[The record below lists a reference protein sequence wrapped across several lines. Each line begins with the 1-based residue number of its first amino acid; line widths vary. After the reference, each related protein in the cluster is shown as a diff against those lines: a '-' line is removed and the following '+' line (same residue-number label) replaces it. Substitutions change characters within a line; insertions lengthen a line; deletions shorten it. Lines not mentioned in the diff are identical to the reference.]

1 KAIPARP
8 RAPGRSTAQATG
20 VEVRVAAGAERAVEP
35 ATVARTIELVTGV
48 VLLGRISKFSG
59 VKVQVAW
66 SGKPEQDKVTN
77 IGAESDAALIG
88 VIEAVT
94 EPDRP
99 AVSESVA
106 GATG

>member
-1 KAIPARP
+1 
-8 RAPGRSTAQATG
+8 
-20 VEVRVAAGAERAVEP
+20 
-35 ATVARTIELVTGV
+35 VARTIELVTAV
-48 VLLGRISKFSG
+48 VVLGRISKFSG

-94 EPDRP
+94 EPDWP

-106 GATG
+106 GATVIPKSGVPPVTARTGESSETED